1 MQLSVKIPQAS
12 LLPAYLALLFPSVTT
27 PSNRSKQKRNFSAL
41 SLSISLYRPFLFTN
55 SLKRNL
61 GAMPKR
67 ERA

>member
-12 LLPAYLALLFPSVTT
+12 LLPAYLALLFPFLTT
-27 PSNRSKQKRNFSAL
+27 PSNRWKQKRNFSAL
-41 SLSISLYRPFLFTN
+41 SLSISLYRLFLFN
-55 SLKRNL
+55 SQKRNL